1 MNQKNRIRK
10 FVMRPY
16 VFLFT
21 IFFLL
26 MSCEDFLEKNPTTQI
41 SSPTFWNTRNDAD
54 MALAGVYSR
63 LNVNS
68 FNWEGVYS
76 LDIMAGDA
84 NEGAQSLGASSTG
97 SFALGNMEAVS
108 GGLLANIYNECYR
121 GVGSCNFFL
130 ANIDRVDM
138 PESAKTIYKAEVQFL
153 RGLFYFNLVDFYGGV
168 PLYTTPVSIE
178 EGTIAKSTKEQ
189 VYAQVLA
196 DLDFAIANLPNTD
209 YSSKGHAVKGSALAL
224 KSRVLLHMSDWTGA
238 AAAAKQVMDE
248 GKFSLF
254 DNYKTMF
261 LASGQNNNPEIM
273 FSTKYLNPDNSS
285 SQDIRVLWHGIW
297 NPRQELRDAF
307 ECIDGLSIS
316 SSPLYD
322 PANWKLN
329 RDPRLHENIRA
340 FTDRATK
347 ASGEEV
353 SFAWNGISQTGLSP
367 VKGGNVEMLPIDY
380 ATRSEQDWVLIRY
393 AEVLLNFAEATNEAQ
408 GPTSAVYDAI
418 NEVRAR
424 PGVEMP
430 PLPAGLTKEQMRARI
445 WNERRVEFPF
455 EGMRYRD
462 IRRWKLA
469 EVYINTLIEPGSN
482 IQRVFDPSKHYLFP
496 FPQSEI
502 DINPN
507 LVQNPGY

>member
-1 MNQKNRIRK
+1 MNHIDRIRYNI
-10 FVMRPY
+10 MRPY
-16 VFLFT
+16 
-21 IFFLL
+21 FLL
-26 MSCEDFLEKNPTTQI
+26 CAFSTLLISCEDFLEKNPTTQI
-41 SSPTFWNTRNDAD
+41 SSPTFWKTQNDAD

-68 FNWEGVYS
+68 FNYEGVYS

-130 ANIDRVDM
+130 ANIDNVDM
-138 PESAKTIYKAEVQFL
+138 PENVRTIYKAEVQFL

-168 PLYTTPVSIE
+168 PLYTTPVTIE

-189 VYAQVLA
+189 VYAQVLS

-209 YSSKGHAVKGSALAL
+209 YSSGGHAVRGSALAL
-224 KSRVLLHMSDWTGA
+224 KSRVLLNMSDWTGA

-248 GKFSLF
+248 GQFSLS

-261 LASGQNNNPEIM
+261 LAEGQTNNPEIM

-285 SQDIRVLWHGIW
+285 QQDIRVLWHGIW
-297 NPRQELRDAF
+297 NPRGELRDAY
-307 ECIDGLSIS
+307 ECIDGLPITA
-316 SSPLYD
+316 SPLYD
-322 PANWKLN
+322 PTNWKLN
-329 RDPRLHENIRA
+329 RDPRLEENIRA
-340 FTDRATK
+340 FTDPAIK
-347 ASGEEV
+347 ASGEV
-353 SFAWNGISQTGLSP
+353 VQFAWNGISQTGLSP
-367 VKGGNVEMLPIDY
+367 VKGGNVETLPIDY
-380 ATRSEQDWVLIRY
+380 STRSEQDWILIRY

-408 GPTSAVYDAI
+408 GPTAAVYDAI
-418 NEVRAR
+418 NDLRAR

-430 PLPAGLTKEQMRARI
+430 SLPAGLTKEQMRDRI

-469 EVYINTLIEPGSN
+469 ETYINTLVEPGSN
-482 IQRVFDPSKHYLFP
+482 IQRVFDPAKHYLFP